1 MGLQKKLSATTVT
14 YFSDLKL
21 LRSLLDSLKVAAR
34 QLHQKTGYT
43 LTFYIVDNSVDKKYF
58 ADLKFLCGGFVQTD
72 FFQLSLIK
80 APVNLG
86 FSGGNNLVIEQLESD
101 YHLIINPDVAMEA
114 DALSCSIEYFEK
126 HTNIAM
132 LSPKVVGSTSSCH
145 VIKAYPDCFTLALRY
160 VDFPFLNRF
169 FAKRLAR
176 YKCPHLQDVANTSIE
191 LAGGC
196 FLFLPTDLLKQ
207 LEGFDESFFLYF
219 EDYDFSI
226 RARQLG
232 ELAYVPTVKITHSGG
247 GVGRKNYRH
256 HLYFIRSAIRFFN
269 KHGWRFW

>member
-1 MGLQKKLSATTVT
+1 MAQQRKLSATTVT

-34 QLHQKTGYT
+34 KLHKETGYI

-58 ADLKFLCGGFVQTD
+58 ASLKLLCGGFVETD
-72 FFQLSLIK
+72 FFQLSLLE

-101 YHLIINPDVAMEA
+101 YHLIINPDVAVEA
-114 DALSCSIEYFEK
+114 DALCCAIGYFEK
-126 HTNIAM
+126 HKNVVM
-132 LSPKVVGSTSSCH
+132 LSPKVVGRTRSCH
-145 VIKAYPDCFTLALRY
+145 VIKVYPDCFTLALRY
-160 VDFPFLNRF
+160 VDLPPLNCF
-169 FAKRLAR
+169 FSKRLAR
-176 YKCPHLQDVANTSIE
+176 YECLHLQDVANTSIE

-226 RARQLG
+226 RARQFG
-232 ELAYVPTVKITHSGG
+232 ELAYEPTVKITHSGG
-247 GVGRKNYRH
+247 DVGRKNYRH

>member
-1 MGLQKKLSATTVT
+1 MANIISATTVA
-14 YFSDLKL
+14 YFSELEL
-21 LRSLLDSLKVAAR
+21 LRILLVSLEAAAEHLFQQR
-34 QLHQKTGYT
+34 GYSVHYY
-43 LTFYIVDNSVDKKYF
+43 LVDNSNDDHYF
-58 ADLKFLCGGFVQTD
+58 KRLEVLISKLEATRSFK
-72 FFQLSLIK
+72 LSLIR
-80 APVNLG
+80 APKNQG
-86 FSGGNNLVIEQLESD
+86 YSGGNNLVLAQLDSQ
-101 YHLIINPDVAMEA
+101 YHLIINPDVAVES
-114 DALSCSIEYFEK
+114 DALWQALEYMDK
-126 HTNIAM
+126 HKNVVM
-132 LSPKVVGSTSSCH
+132 LSPKVVGHTISCH
-145 VIKAYPDCFTLALRY
+145 VIKVYPDCFTLALRY
-160 VDFPFLNRF
+160 VDIPSLNRF
-169 FAKRLAR
+169 FSKRLAR
-176 YKCPHLQDVANTSIE
+176 YKCPYLKDAASTSIE